1 MSVTAVI
8 TTGSVDVDYPDR
20 RIRRNKDDLDDISQ
34 TFQRSTAAALV
45 PGAAFPSAS
54 GYYITEATETI
65 EVPGCYVYEVRGVG
79 TSGGVLEL
87 PADQQESDEG
97 FDEATRTFIT
107 TNSNQVRVGQAMTGY
122 PSMKCVSVKRQRH
135 PRTDT
140 HWILTA
146 SYRGLLNG
154 VKEPKIRWTSS
165 GREISKEAL
174 INGFPGGW
182 SDPRRSQVLWPR
194 QGCTISYVSLSVPNV
209 PVPSQNGERQP
220 HPQAPFVY
228 TPNVAGPASEFVWQW
243 PNGWVLL
250 GLETDIIPGTTIAYV
265 TENWVYND
273 RVVIG

>member
-1 MSVTAVI
+1 MPVAAIIEFGDVS
-8 TTGSVDVDYPDR
+8 VDYPDR
-20 RIRRNKDDLDDISQ
+20 KWSERHNDLTEVSQ
-34 TFQRSTAAALV
+34 TFQRATRDALEK
-45 PGAAFPSAS
+45 GDAFPGLADF
-54 GYYITEATETI
+54 YIRDLEIDEETEDCFVFRA
-65 EVPGCYVYEVRGVG
+65 RGIG

-87 PADQQESDEG
+87 PMDQQENDEG
-97 FDEATRTFIT
+97 WDEATRTFIT
-107 TNSNQVRVGQAMTGY
+107 TNPNQVRVGQSMTGY

-140 HWILTA
+140 HWNLTA
-146 SYRGLLNG
+146 SYRGLLSG

-165 GREISKEAL
+165 GREISKESL

-182 SDPRRSQVLWPR
+182 NDPRRSQVLWPR

-209 PVPSQNGERQP
+209 PIPQQTGETRP

-228 TPNVAGPASEFVWQW
+228 TPNVNGPVTDFVWQW

-250 GLETDIIPGTTIAYV
+250 GMETDIIPGTTLAFV

-273 RVVIG
+273 RVVFG